1 MDGKARRAMT
11 LTMYNIVL
19 VYPTFSITTTVESG
33 NEEMAIDDALEE
45 LRYQLGWAVDGFD
58 SVEALEVDQ

>member
-1 MDGKARRAMT
+1 MT